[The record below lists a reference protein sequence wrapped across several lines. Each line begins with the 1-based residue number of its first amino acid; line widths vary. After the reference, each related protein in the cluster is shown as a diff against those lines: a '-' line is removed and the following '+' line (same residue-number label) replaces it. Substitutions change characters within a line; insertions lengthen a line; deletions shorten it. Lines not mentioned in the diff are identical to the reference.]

1 MIWDIENVIIIV
13 EKWVIRLKRQG
24 VCQKAVVTSLQL
36 YMVHMIVHRF
46 GRYRDF
52 VLSPKWY
59 GKIFIRLYYTLSPT
73 IVKTF
78 GKTKFFNLFWKH
90 ILDKMVSDLNKHG
103 IDNSPYKDK

>member
-1 MIWDIENVIIIV
+1 MGYSP
-13 EKWVIRLKRQG
+13 EKARRMSKGGCYIAT
-24 VCQKAVVTSLQL
+24 AVYGSYDCPQVWTL
-36 YMVHMIVHRF
+36 R
-46 GRYRDF
+46 RYRDF